1 MYRLATTIFTSFR
14 DSLDLGLISTHMLG
28 SSLNVS
34 QAGSA
39 FKYAIAIALLTT
51 KSPDIWTKYYNGSGK
66 KSATRR
72 LCQYLRRGSEGGPPE
87 HWAQIKTLIHHL
99 PLSVLLPELDG
110 EIKKASK
117 SDSSSAF
124 PLLEAFRK
132 GITSREEPKAN
143 LSVAW
148 NTYLDVCEHVDS
160 FSSCQSDRDHFAR
173 GSIVPLVR
181 QYISP
186 STDQLEWTISGPFQS
201 NLCVRALHK
210 VLNSSPEVFQ
220 EEWFYLSAKVIEDFQ
235 TSLPETSK
243 DYNKSQDS
251 ISAEIARWYNL
262 QAAILKDDSE
272 FLHSLISST
281 LASEVKMSIHTLRER
296 NGKPYSAAAILV
308 HATEALPELLRARGE
323 TQEMIIKF
331 AEEDIPRL
339 LLSPSAPPLIATL
352 SRINDITDVRSIYEA
367 AISGLREVPESTAKL
382 KTLKSF
388 ISSPFLAKSAKI
400 EALVITV
407 KESLEMAKNGDET
420 YWDLVMAAIGNE
432 AAPSELT
439 DELLVDIVN
448 GLSIEEERSACLE
461 GLELTAKRNCQALK
475 AFAISTNGS
484 SLLSRLL
491 FLTES
496 HDGNVS
502 EKAHN
507 LTRAIEAILS
517 DEKDSTLAAESII
530 EIINQGI
537 EIAGQNSLS
546 YVFRTVL
553 HHHS

>member
-1 MYRLATTIFTSFR
+1 MYRLATTIFTKSR
-14 DSLDLGLISTHMLG
+14 DSPDLELISTHMLG

-34 QAGSA
+34 QVGSA
-39 FKYAIAIALLTT
+39 FRYAIAIALLTT
-51 KSPDIWTKYYNGSGK
+51 KSPDIWTKYYHGSGK
-66 KSATRR
+66 KSAARR

-87 HWAQIKTLIHHL
+87 HWAQIKTVIHHL
-99 PLSVLLPELDG
+99 PLSVLLPELKDG
-110 EIKKASK
+110 TMKVAE
-117 SDSSSAF
+117 SDSSSRF

-148 NTYLDVCEHVDS
+148 NTYLDVCEHVNS
-160 FSSCQSDRDHFAR
+160 FLSCQSDRDHLAR
-173 GSIVPLVR
+173 GYIVPLVR
-181 QYISP
+181 QSISP
-186 STDQLEWTISGPFQS
+186 STDQAEWTVSGPFQYD
-201 NLCVRALHK
+201 LCVRALHK
-210 VLNSSPEVFQ
+210 VWNTSPEVFQ

-243 DYNKSQDS
+243 DYKKSQDA

-262 QAAILKDDSE
+262 QAAILKDDSK

-281 LASEVKMSIHTLRER
+281 LASEVRMSIHTLQER

-308 HATEALPELLRARGE
+308 HATESLPELMRTRGE

-331 AEEDIPRL
+331 AEEEIPRL
-339 LLSPSAPPLIATL
+339 LLSPSAPSLIATL

-382 KTLKSF
+382 NTLKSF
-388 ISSPFLAKSAKI
+388 ISSPFLAKSTKI

-407 KESLEMAKNGDET
+407 KESLKMAKHGDET

-432 AAPSELT
+432 AAPRELT
-439 DELLVDIVN
+439 DELLVDMVN

-461 GLELTAKRNCQALK
+461 GLELTVKRNCQALK
-475 AFAISTNGS
+475 AFAISKNGS
-484 SLLSRLL
+484 SLLSKLL

-507 LTRAIEAILS
+507 LTRAIEAILA
-517 DEKDSTLAAESII
+517 DEKDSALAAESII

-537 EIAGQNSLS
+537 DIAGPNSLS
-546 YVFRTVL
+546 YVLQTVL